1 MGVSNENLGSPLK
14 KSWDLKWKIAVSNE
28 KLGVSNENLAISNEK
43 LSLRWKSGGLQ
54 WKFGG
59 LKGKDWGLQWIAWG
73 LQSNLAISDEKLG
86 VSDESLGVSN
96 ENLHRIVYI
105 ANIKCVDQKRVSK
118 KKDYLFQVYG
128 VVSVISGM
136 AAIWSVTAIGKTIF
150 QWTPIIF

>member
-1 MGVSNENLGSPLK
+1 MKSLGSQMKIWRSPMKNLVSDESLGVCNENLGVSK
-14 KSWDLKWKIAVSNE
+14 EKIGVSNE
-28 KLGVSNENLAISNEK
+28 KLGVSNE
-43 LSLRWKSGGLQ
+43 
-54 WKFGG
+54 
-59 LKGKDWGLQWIAWG
+59 
-73 LQSNLAISDEKLG
+73 NLAISDEKLG

-96 ENLHRIVYI
+96 ENLHRLVYI

-150 QWTPIIF
+150 Q

>member
-1 MGVSNENLGSPLK
+1 MKNLVSDESLGVCNENLGVSK
-14 KSWDLKWKIAVSNE
+14 EKIGVSNE
-28 KLGVSNENLAISNEK
+28 KLGVSNE
-43 LSLRWKSGGLQ
+43 
-54 WKFGG
+54 
-59 LKGKDWGLQWIAWG
+59 
-73 LQSNLAISDEKLG
+73 NLAISDEKLG

-96 ENLHRIVYI
+96 ENLHRLVYI